1 MASRADRDTTQLSKT
16 LSYLLRHG
24 SKEHRLKMDT
34 NGFSKLDDVITTSR
48 KMLPRQTITTP
59 RIEDIVKNCK
69 KQRFKIVEIDG
80 VKFIRA
86 NQGHTLK
93 DVESADLKVIEH
105 FEDGPTGKIIHG
117 TTQQAWQ
124 FIKSSGLNKMK
135 RNHIHMA
142 RGNFGEAKSG
152 ARSSSNIII
161 TINGNQALKDGI
173 QFFESDNGVILS
185 PGNDNGTIETKY
197 FIDVYDQQL
206 GKQIFP

>member
-24 SKEHRLKMDT
+24 SKEHKLKMDS
-34 NGFSKLDDVITTSR
+34 NGFSKLDDVITTVKR
-48 KMLPRQTITTP
+48 MLPRQTITTS
-59 RIEDIVKNCK
+59 RIEEIVKNCK
-69 KQRFKIVEIDG
+69 KQRFKMAEIDG

-93 DVESADLKVIEH
+93 DVESTDLKVIEH
-105 FEDGPTGKIIHG
+105 FEDGPAGKIIHG

-124 FIKSSGLNKMK
+124 SIKTTGLNKMK

-152 ARSSSNIII
+152 ARSSSDVII

-173 QFFESDNGVILS
+173 KFFESDNGVILS

-197 FIDVYDQQL
+197 FLDVYDRRL